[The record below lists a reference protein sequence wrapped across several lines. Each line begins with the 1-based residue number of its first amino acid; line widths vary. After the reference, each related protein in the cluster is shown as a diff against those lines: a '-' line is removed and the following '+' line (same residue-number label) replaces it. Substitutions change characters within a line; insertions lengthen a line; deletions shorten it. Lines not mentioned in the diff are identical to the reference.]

1 MSHYDAIHK
10 KTYFFDGAVSVSDD
24 VEFMPMLM
32 ALTALAGMITGT
44 LSWWYLLA
52 FTLVANARGSHAQ
65 VAITM
70 LVMAILVEYTS
81 VHTFMMLLVLRAFFA
96 NYEKTLDIVIG
107 VCFLLP
113 VFSDPSAFWPFAA
126 ISAYLFFHRHTLS
139 WRTVFLSKTP
149 PHTATEEMMRQW
161 NKDYTG
167 LPPHHE
173 A

>member
-52 FTLVANARGSHAQ
+52 FTLVANARGGHAQ

-96 NYEKTLDIVIG
+96 NYEKTLD
-107 VCFLLP
+107 P
-113 VFSDPSAFWPFAA
+113 VFSDLSASWPFAA